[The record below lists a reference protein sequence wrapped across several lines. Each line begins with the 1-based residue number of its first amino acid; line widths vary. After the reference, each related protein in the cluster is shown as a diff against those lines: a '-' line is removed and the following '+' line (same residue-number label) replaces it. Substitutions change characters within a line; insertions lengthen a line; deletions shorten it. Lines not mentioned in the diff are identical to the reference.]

1 MSVARRAGLG
11 RALSAVTRLA
21 HTLSLVL
28 FLASVGK
35 FMQHLGVAYL
45 EPFIGFDA
53 ASAVGI
59 APFLLILLVLKSRFP
74 AWLSFRET
82 WKG

>member
-1 MSVARRAGLG
+1 
-11 RALSAVTRLA
+11 
-21 HTLSLVL
+21 
-28 FLASVGK
+28 VGK

-45 EPFIGFDA
+45 EPVIGFDA

-74 AWLSFRET
+74 ALLSFRKT